1 MYTYTG
7 GTWVLN
13 ASLDTLAATSV
24 LRGTATFFDRDND
37 GFKES
42 IFLRSFHNAG
52 IIIREIA
59 GVWSLDTQGNSL
71 ITINTTAHQSGNY
84 MKPLYIDRDHD
95 GSNETL
101 IIPQNSTKRAFDALR
116 WNGSIW
122 VRDTSFDQSWNSL
135 TTLSSLHTMQWIDL
149 DANGAPETLTSFHG
163 LINTDTS
170 MPTFLS
176 SSTVK
181 NGTNVNGKQLYFD
194 RDNDGDID
202 SFFSQSD
209 VWNLNSV
216 MAYVPA
222 NGVFVATA
230 TSNASGNTATMTY
243 NGIGYTSVPT
253 VTVSGGSCTTN
264 PTATATLTVN
274 GTISDIT
281 LTGAVGCT
289 VAPVLTVAPPQAAGT
304 YITNVSPS
312 GISAWDKILI
322 EDTVDSDATKN
333 NITYDILQGSGAYCT
348 TTVIPGKSGIRPNT
362 DGYIDIAGLSVTT
375 YPSLCIRANFY
386 RDQEYR
392 VSPTIERIIVQY
404 SATEPP
410 FILMDTIISQS
421 AASLPDYTIH
431 NTATISTVTPEI
443 SEINNTSRAS
453 ISVIHT
459 DLKTTLAVDKSAANS
474 SDAVKYTYEYHNDGV
489 NTAQSTDLRV
499 ILPTHVAS
507 VSSTVAGLTS
517 LGRPLMC
524 TTEGYRATAFSNS
537 AGTIA
542 TIASGGAGYV
552 TAPAVA
558 VSGGLCTTL
567 PTATAVLTGDVVT
580 GVTLTGAVSCTVA
593 PTLTIEASPKPYAVS
608 CTVAADAAQGLSAN
622 TLAPGER
629 GIVEVN
635 TLFASGLTA
644 GSNAIATACST
655 TTVLDINESNNCAPV
670 NTLIGTLPNVTI
682 SISGSSSATIGSF
695 VPYTITYTNNGNDP
709 AAGVIMTDLLS
720 SDNTYIST
728 LQ

>member
-1 MYTYTG
+1 M
-7 GTWVLN
+7 
-13 ASLDTLAATSV
+13 
-24 LRGTATFFDRDND
+24 
-37 GFKES
+37 
-42 IFLRSFHNAG
+42 
-52 IIIREIA
+52 
-59 GVWSLDTQGNSL
+59 
-71 ITINTTAHQSGNY
+71 
-84 MKPLYIDRDHD
+84 
-95 GSNETL
+95 
-101 IIPQNSTKRAFDALR
+101 
-116 WNGSIW
+116 
-122 VRDTSFDQSWNSL
+122 
-135 TTLSSLHTMQWIDL
+135 
-149 DANGAPETLTSFHG
+149 
-163 LINTDTS
+163 
-170 MPTFLS
+170 
-176 SSTVK
+176 
-181 NGTNVNGKQLYFD
+181 
-194 RDNDGDID
+194 
-202 SFFSQSD
+202 
-209 VWNLNSV
+209 
-216 MAYVPA
+216 
-222 NGVFVATA
+222 
-230 TSNASGNTATMTY
+230 
-243 NGIGYTSVPT
+243 
-253 VTVSGGSCTTN
+253 
-264 PTATATLTVN
+264 
-274 GTISDIT
+274 
-281 LTGAVGCT
+281 
-289 VAPVLTVAPPQAAGT
+289 
-304 YITNVSPS
+304 YITNIAPA
-312 GISAWDKILI
+312 GLSAWDKIRI
-322 EDTVDSDATKN
+322 EDTVGSVMAET
-333 NITYDILQGSGAYCT
+333 NITYDILAGSGASCT
-348 TTVIPGKSGIRPNT
+348 ATILPGKAGIRPNA
-362 DGYIDIAGLSVTT
+362 DGYIDIAGISPTT
-375 YPSLCIRANFY
+375 YPSLCLRANFY

-392 VSPTIERIIVQY
+392 VSPTIEKIVVQY
-404 SATEPP
+404 TASESPYL
-410 FILMDTIISQS
+410 LMDVVVDST
-421 AASLPDYTIH
+421 AATLPDYTIH
-431 NTATISTVTPEI
+431 NTATIASVTPEI
-443 SEINNTSRAS
+443 SESNNAS
-453 ISVIHT
+453 TYDLSVIHT
-459 DLKTTLAVDKSAANS
+459 DLKSTLAVDKSAANS

-552 TAPAVA
+552 TAPAVT